1 MRDLQPVRA
10 TTANAAADQAA
21 AGAACRSVIA
31 FRNFTEA
38 ISRLSISS
46 VVLVCS
52 QAWMNNSG
60 TAVIRPKAVQF
71 IATEMLAESRL
82 AFSAGLTVATA
93 ANARIRPITV
103 PSSPSRVARLAKVA
117 R

>member
-1 MRDLQPVRA
+1 MRDVQSLG
-10 TTANAAADQAA
+10 ANAGADGLQAA
-21 AGAACRSVIA
+21 TGVCRSVMA
-31 FRNFTEA
+31 FRNLTEA
-38 ISRLSISS
+38 ISRLSMSS

-52 QAWMNNSG
+52 QAWMKSSG

-71 IATEMLAESRL
+71 IATEMLADSGF
-82 AFSAGLTVATA
+82 AFWAGWRAATA

-103 PSSPSRVARLAKVA
+103 PSRPSSVARFAKVA

>member
-1 MRDLQPVRA
+1 MRDLQSLGERSK
-10 TTANAAADQAA
+10 TQDQAA
-21 AGAACRSVIA
+21 AVAGVWRSVMA
-31 FRNFTEA
+31 FRNLTDA

-46 VVLVCS
+46 VVLVCRN
-52 QAWMNNSG
+52 AWMNSSG
-60 TAVIRPKAVQF
+60 TAVISPNAVQF
-71 IATEMLAESRL
+71 MATEIEADSRL

-93 ANARIRPITV
+93 WKARMRPMTV

>member
-1 MRDLQPVRA
+1 MRDLQSFIFRRA
-10 TTANAAADQAA
+10 RAQAA
-21 AGAACRSVIA
+21 AGALCRSVIA
-31 FRNFTEA
+31 LRNLTDA

-52 QAWMNNSG
+52 HAWMNSSG
-60 TAVIRPKAVQF
+60 TAVMRPKAVQF
-71 IATEMLAESRL
+71 IATEMLADSRF

-93 ANARIRPITV
+93 AKARIQPIPVT
-103 PSSPSRVARLAKVA
+103 RRT

>member
-1 MRDLQPVRA
+1 MRDLQSFILRRA
-10 TTANAAADQAA
+10 LRAAQAA
-21 AGAACRSVIA
+21 AGAVCRSVIA
-31 FRNFTEA
+31 LRNLTDA

-46 VVLVCS
+46 VVRVCS
-52 QAWMNNSG
+52 QAWMNSSG

-71 IATEMLAESRL
+71 IATEMLADSRL

-93 ANARIRPITV
+93 ANAAIRPITV
-103 PSSPSRVARLAKVA
+103 PSSPSNVARLAKVA